1 MGCCLFDGGG
11 FWGSTFI
18 HGPIGALMAKAIAI
32 TAGTYE
38 QAGRRGAAADYDVA
52 LMLTFQKGDELA
64 FQELVERNHSRVIGL
79 IYRFIS
85 DSTDAEDL
93 AQEVFLRIYRARKT
107 YKPTAKFSTWMFRI
121 TANVSLNA
129 LRSRAN
135 RRDDVSIDQVS
146 DFGDGPRAMPDPDC
160 AMPDVRLHQQEL
172 QGKVQDAIQALP
184 EKQQIAVILNKYE
197 GMSYADIARTIGC
210 STMAVKSLLARAR
223 DNLKD
228 RLLLY
233 IRTGRGRQRVG

>member
-1 MGCCLFDGGG
+1 
-11 FWGSTFI
+11 
-18 HGPIGALMAKAIAI
+18 MAKAIAAV
-32 TAGTYE
+32 AGSYE
-38 QAGRRGAAADYDVA
+38 QAGRRGAAADYDVS
-52 LMLTFQKGDELA
+52 LMLRFQKGEEIA
-64 FQELVERNHSRVIGL
+64 FQELVERNHSRVVGL

-85 DSTDAEDL
+85 NASDAEDL

-135 RRDDVSIDQVS
+135 RKDDVSIDQVT
-146 DFGDGPRAMPDPDC
+146 DFGDGPRAMPDPDTK
-160 AMPDVRLHQQEL
+160 MPDHDLHQEEL
-172 QGKVQDAIQALP
+172 QEKVREAIAELP
-184 EKQQIAVILNKYE
+184 EKQQVAVVLNKYE
-197 GMSYADIARTIGC
+197 GMSYAEIADTIGC

-228 RLLLY
+228 HLLLY

>member
-1 MGCCLFDGGG
+1 
-11 FWGSTFI
+11 
-18 HGPIGALMAKAIAI
+18 
-32 TAGTYE
+32 
-38 QAGRRGAAADYDVA
+38 
-52 LMLTFQKGDELA
+52 MLAFQKGSELS
-64 FQELVERNHSRVIGL
+64 FQELVERNHGRVIGL

-85 DSTDAEDL
+85 DSSDAEDL

-135 RRDDVSIDQVS
+135 RRDDVSIDQMS
-146 DFGDGPRAMPDPDC
+146 DFGDGPRAMPDPDSSL
-160 AMPDVRLHQQEL
+160 PDVRLHQREL
-172 QGKVQDAIQALP
+172 QEKVQEAIRALP
-184 EKQQIAVILNKYE
+184 EKQQVAVILNKYE

-210 STMAVKSLLARAR
+210 TTMAVKSLLARAR

-233 IRTGRGRQRVG
+233 IQTGRGRQPVS

>member
-1 MGCCLFDGGG
+1 
-11 FWGSTFI
+11 
-18 HGPIGALMAKAIAI
+18 MAKAAVAV
-32 TAGTYE
+32 AGAYE
-38 QAGRRGAAADYDVA
+38 RQGRRGAAADYDVS
-52 LMLTFQKGDELA
+52 LMLAFQKGNELA
-64 FQELVERNHSRVIGL
+64 FQELVERNQSRVIGL

-85 DSTDAEDL
+85 DASDAEDL

-135 RRDDVSIDQVS
+135 RRDDVSIDQLS
-146 DFGDGPRAMPDPDC
+146 GFGDGPRAMPDPDSRR
-160 AMPDVRLHQQEL
+160 PDLRLHQREL
-172 QGKVQDAIQALP
+172 QEKVQEAIQALP
-184 EKQQIAVILNKYE
+184 EKQQVAVILNKYE

-210 STMAVKSLLARAR
+210 TTMAVKSLLARAR

-233 IRTGRGRQRVG
+233 IRTGRGRQRVS

>member
-1 MGCCLFDGGG
+1 
-11 FWGSTFI
+11 
-18 HGPIGALMAKAIAI
+18 MAKAAV
-32 TAGTYE
+32 AVARSYE
-38 QAGRRGAAADYDVA
+38 REGRRGAAADYDVG
-52 LMLTFQKGDELA
+52 LMLGFQKGNELA

-85 DSTDAEDL
+85 DASDAEDL

-135 RRDDVSIDQVS
+135 RRDDVSIDQMS
-146 DFGDGPRAMPDPDC
+146 DFGDGPRAMPDPDSRR
-160 AMPDVRLHQQEL
+160 PDLHLHQSEL
-172 QGKVQDAIQALP
+172 QEKVREAIQALP
-184 EKQQIAVILNKYE
+184 EKQQVAVILNKYE

-210 STMAVKSLLARAR
+210 TTMAVKSLLARAR

-233 IRTGRGRQRVG
+233 IHTGRGRQRVS

>member
-1 MGCCLFDGGG
+1 MG
-11 FWGSTFI
+11 
-18 HGPIGALMAKAIAI
+18 KAIAVA
-32 TAGTYE
+32 AGAYE
-38 QAGRRGAAADYDVA
+38 HEGRRGAATDYDVS
-52 LMLTFQKGDELA
+52 LMLRFQRGEELA
-64 FQELVERNHSRVIGL
+64 FQELVQRNHARVIGL
-79 IYRFIS
+79 IYRFIG
-85 DSTDAEDL
+85 DPADAEDL
-93 AQEVFLRIYRARKT
+93 AQEVFLRIYRARLT

-135 RRDDVSIDQVS
+135 RRDDVSIDQMGDS
-146 DFGDGPRAMPDPDC
+146 GDGPRGIADHDSAMPYDN
-160 AMPDVRLHQQEL
+160 MHRREL
-172 QGKVQDAIQALP
+172 QDKVQEAIQALP
-184 EKQQIAVILNKYE
+184 EKQQIAVVLNKYE

-233 IRTGRGRQRVG
+233 VRTGRGRQKVV

>member
-1 MGCCLFDGGG
+1 MM
-11 FWGSTFI
+11 
-18 HGPIGALMAKAIAI
+18 ALKQGDDSAFAELLARH
-32 TAGTYE
+32 
-38 QAGRRGAAADYDVA
+38 QA
-52 LMLTFQKGDELA
+52 
-64 FQELVERNHSRVIGL
+64 RVITL
-79 IYRFIS
+79 IYRFVGNEAE
-85 DSTDAEDL
+85 AEDL

-135 RRDDVSIDQVS
+135 RKDDVSIDQVT
-146 DFGDGPRAMPDPDC
+146 DFGDGPRAMPDPDTK
-160 AMPDVRLHQQEL
+160 MPDHDLHQEEL
-172 QGKVQDAIQALP
+172 QQKVREAIAELP
-184 EKQQIAVILNKYE
+184 EKQQVAVALNKYE
-197 GMSYADIARTIGC
+197 GMSYAEIADTIGC

-228 RLLLY
+228 HLLLY

>member
-1 MGCCLFDGGG
+1 
-11 FWGSTFI
+11 
-18 HGPIGALMAKAIAI
+18 MAKAIAAV
-32 TAGTYE
+32 AGSYE
-38 QAGRRGAAADYDVA
+38 QVGRRGAAADYDVG
-52 LMLTFQKGDELA
+52 LMLRFQKGNELA
-64 FQELVERNHSRVIGL
+64 FQELVERNHARVLGL

-85 DSTDAEDL
+85 DASDAEDL
-93 AQEVFLRIYRARKT
+93 TQEVFLRIYRARKT

-135 RRDDVSIDQVS
+135 RKDDVSIDQVT
-146 DFGDGPRAMPDPDC
+146 DFGDGPRAMPDPDTK
-160 AMPDVRLHQQEL
+160 MPDHDLHREEL
-172 QGKVQDAIQALP
+172 QTKVREAIAELP
-184 EKQQIAVILNKYE
+184 EKQQVAVVLNKYE
-197 GMSYADIARTIGC
+197 GMSYAEIADTIGC